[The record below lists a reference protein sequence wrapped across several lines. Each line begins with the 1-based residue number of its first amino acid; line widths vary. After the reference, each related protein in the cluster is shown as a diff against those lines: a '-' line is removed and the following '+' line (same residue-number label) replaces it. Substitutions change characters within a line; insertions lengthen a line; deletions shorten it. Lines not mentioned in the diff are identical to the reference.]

1 VAVQH
6 EAVAA
11 VQHEAVAAVQHEAA
25 VQREA
30 AEAVQCEA
38 AEAAEAAA
46 AVAAAEA
53 AAGEVGDL
61 AGYGRPWAGSLPAN
75 LPTSRLSRRRARS
88 AHYRALKYRI
98 ACSRLAA

>member
-1 VAVQH
+1 MAVQH
-6 EAVAA
+6 EAV
-11 VQHEAVAAVQHEAA
+11 AA

-38 AEAAEAAA
+38 AEA

-61 AGYGRPWAGSLPAN
+61 AGYGRPWAGSLLAS

-88 AHYRALKYRI
+88 ADYRALKHRI

>member
-11 VQHEAVAAVQHEAA
+11 VQHEAVAAVQ
-25 VQREA
+25 REA

-38 AEAAEAAA
+38 AEAAEA

-88 AHYRALKYRI
+88 ADYRALKHRS

>member
-11 VQHEAVAAVQHEAA
+11 VQHEAVAAVQ
-25 VQREA
+25 REA

-38 AEAAEAAA
+38 AEAAVAA

-61 AGYGRPWAGSLPAN
+61 AGYGRPWAGSLLAS

-88 AHYRALKYRI
+88 ADYRALKHRI